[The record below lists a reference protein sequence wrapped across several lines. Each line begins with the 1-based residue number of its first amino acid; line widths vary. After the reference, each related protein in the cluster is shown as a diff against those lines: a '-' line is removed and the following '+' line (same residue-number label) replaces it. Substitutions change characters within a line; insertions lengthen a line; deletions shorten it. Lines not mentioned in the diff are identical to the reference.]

1 MGVLSRGLGLVRQI
15 MFHCQFSVHL
25 VLYNVSVIVLAF
37 VICVCVC
44 MCTRGRERERHTYH
58 KAN

>member
-44 MCTRGRERERHTYH
+44 VYVYERQRERKTHIP
-58 KAN
+58 